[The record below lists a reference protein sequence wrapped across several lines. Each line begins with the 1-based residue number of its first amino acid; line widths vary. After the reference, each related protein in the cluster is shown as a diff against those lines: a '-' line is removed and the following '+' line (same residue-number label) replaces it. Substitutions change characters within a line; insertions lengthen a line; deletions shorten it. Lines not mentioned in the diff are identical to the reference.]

1 MRCVIQ
7 RVTKARVTAH
17 GKVTGEIQKGFMVL
31 LGVMDGD
38 TDEEMRLLA
47 KKVGEIRIF
56 SDENDKMNLSPS
68 MLLERGES
76 CEMLVVS
83 QFTLC
88 AACKGQNRPSFMA
101 AAAPDKANKLYEEF
115 VEELR
120 NVYGFTVG
128 TGKFAAH
135 MQVSLVNN
143 GPVTI
148 ILDTE
153 KL

>member
-1 MRCVIQ
+1 MIALIQ
-7 RVTKARVTAH
+7 RVANAAVAVEDNQISQIGR
-17 GKVTGEIQKGFMVL
+17 GFLVL
-31 LGVMDGD
+31 LGVFEGD
-38 TDEEMRLLA
+38 TEADLRLLA
-47 KKVGEIRIF
+47 KKTANLRIF
-56 SDENDKMNLSPS
+56 TDENDKMNLSPS

-128 TGKFAAH
+128 TGEFAAH

>member
-1 MRCVIQ
+1 MIALIQ
-7 RVTKARVTAH
+7 RVANAAVAVDDNQISHIGR
-17 GKVTGEIQKGFMVL
+17 GFLIL
-31 LGVMDGD
+31 LGVFEGD
-38 TDEEMRLLA
+38 TEADLRLLA
-47 KKVGEIRIF
+47 KKTANLRIF
-56 SDENDKMNLSPS
+56 TDENDKMNLSPS

-101 AAAPDKANKLYEEF
+101 AAAPDRANELYEKF

-128 TGKFAAH
+128 TGEFGAH

>member
-1 MRCVIQ
+1 MEDNQISQIGR
-7 RVTKARVTAH
+7 
-17 GKVTGEIQKGFMVL
+17 GFLVL
-31 LGVMDGD
+31 LGVFEGD
-38 TDEEMRLLA
+38 TENEMRLLA
-47 KKVGEIRIF
+47 KKTANLRIF
-56 SDENDKMNLSPS
+56 TDENDKMNLSPS

-101 AAAPDKANKLYEEF
+101 AAAPDRANELYEKF

-128 TGKFAAH
+128 IGEFGAH

>member
-1 MRCVIQ
+1 M
-7 RVTKARVTAH
+7 
-17 GKVTGEIQKGFMVL
+17 
-31 LGVMDGD
+31 GVFEGD
-38 TDEEMRLLA
+38 TENEMRLLA
-47 KKVGEIRIF
+47 KKTANLRIF
-56 SDENDKMNLSPS
+56 TDENDKMNLSPS

-128 TGKFAAH
+128 TGEFAAH

>member
-1 MRCVIQ
+1 MN
-7 RVTKARVTAH
+7 
-17 GKVTGEIQKGFMVL
+17 L
-31 LGVMDGD
+31 LGVFEGD
-38 TDEEMRLLA
+38 TEDDLSLLA
-47 KKVGEIRIF
+47 KKTANLRIF
-56 SDENDKMNLSPS
+56 TDENDKMNLSPS

-128 TGKFAAH
+128 TGEFAAH

>member
-1 MRCVIQ
+1 MIALIQ
-7 RVTKARVTAH
+7 RVANAAVAVDDNQISQIGR
-17 GKVTGEIQKGFMVL
+17 GFLIL
-31 LGVMDGD
+31 LGVFECD
-38 TDEEMRLLA
+38 TEADLRLLA
-47 KKVGEIRIF
+47 KKTANLRIF
-56 SDENDKMNLSPS
+56 TDENDKMNLSPS

-101 AAAPDKANKLYEEF
+101 AAAPDRANELYEKF

-128 TGKFAAH
+128 TGEFGAH

>member
-1 MRCVIQ
+1 MIALIQ
-7 RVTKARVTAH
+7 RVANAAVAVDDNQISQIGR
-17 GKVTGEIQKGFMVL
+17 GFLIL
-31 LGVMDGD
+31 LGVFEGD
-38 TDEEMRLLA
+38 TEADLRLLA
-47 KKVGEIRIF
+47 KKTANLRIF
-56 SDENDKMNLSPS
+56 TDENDKMNLSPS

-128 TGKFAAH
+128 TGEFAAH

>member
-1 MRCVIQ
+1 MIALIQ
-7 RVTKARVTAH
+7 RVANAAVAVEDNQISQIGR
-17 GKVTGEIQKGFMVL
+17 GFLVL
-31 LGVMDGD
+31 LGVFEGD
-38 TDEEMRLLA
+38 TEADLRLLA
-47 KKVGEIRIF
+47 KKTANLRIF
-56 SDENDKMNLSPS
+56 TDENDKMNLSPS

-101 AAAPDKANKLYEEF
+101 AAAPDRANELYEKF

-128 TGKFAAH
+128 TGEFGAH

>member
-1 MRCVIQ
+1 MIALIQ
-7 RVTKARVTAH
+7 RVANAAVAVEDNQISQIGR
-17 GKVTGEIQKGFMVL
+17 GFLIL
-31 LGVMDGD
+31 LGVFEGD
-38 TDEEMRLLA
+38 TEADLRLLA
-47 KKVGEIRIF
+47 KKTANLRIF
-56 SDENDKMNLSPS
+56 TDENDKMNLSPS

-101 AAAPDKANKLYEEF
+101 AAAPDRANELYEKF

-128 TGKFAAH
+128 TGEFGAH

>member
-1 MRCVIQ
+1 MIALIQ
-7 RVTKARVTAH
+7 RVANAAVAVEDNQISQIGR
-17 GKVTGEIQKGFMVL
+17 GFLIL
-31 LGVMDGD
+31 LGVFEGD
-38 TDEEMRLLA
+38 TEADLRLLA
-47 KKVGEIRIF
+47 KKTANLRIF
-56 SDENDKMNLSPS
+56 TDENDKMNLSPS

-128 TGKFAAH
+128 TGEFAAH

>member
-1 MRCVIQ
+1 MIALIQ
-7 RVTKARVTAH
+7 RVANAAVTVEDNQISH
-17 GKVTGEIQKGFMVL
+17 IGRGFLVL
-31 LGVMDGD
+31 LGVFEGD
-38 TDEEMRLLA
+38 TENEVRLLA
-47 KKVGEIRIF
+47 KKTANLRIF
-56 SDENDKMNLSPS
+56 TDENDKMNLSPS

-128 TGKFAAH
+128 TGEFAAH

>member
-1 MRCVIQ
+1 MIALIQ
-7 RVTKARVTAH
+7 RVANAAVTVEDNQISQI
-17 GKVTGEIQKGFMVL
+17 GRGFLVL
-31 LGVMDGD
+31 LGVFEGD
-38 TDEEMRLLA
+38 TENEMRLLA
-47 KKVGEIRIF
+47 KKTANLRIF
-56 SDENDKMNLSPS
+56 TDENDKMNLSPS

-101 AAAPDKANKLYEEF
+101 AAAPDRANELYEKF
-115 VEELR
+115 VEQLR

-128 TGKFAAH
+128 TGEFAAH

>member
-1 MRCVIQ
+1 MIALIQ
-7 RVTKARVTAH
+7 RVANAAVTVEDH
-17 GKVTGEIQKGFMVL
+17 QISQIGRGFLVL
-31 LGVMDGD
+31 LGVFEGD
-38 TDEEMRLLA
+38 TENEVRLLA
-47 KKVGEIRIF
+47 KKTANLRIF
-56 SDENDKMNLSPS
+56 TDENDKMNLSPS

>member
-1 MRCVIQ
+1 MIALIQ
-7 RVTKARVTAH
+7 RVANAAVAVDDNQISQIGR
-17 GKVTGEIQKGFMVL
+17 GFLIL
-31 LGVMDGD
+31 LGVFEGD
-38 TDEEMRLLA
+38 TEADLRLLA
-47 KKVGEIRIF
+47 KKTANLRIF
-56 SDENDKMNLSPS
+56 TDENDKMNLSPS

-88 AACKGQNRPSFMA
+88 AACKGQNHPSFMA

-128 TGKFAAH
+128 TGEFAAH